1 MNIPFIGD
9 VTTTTLI
16 LAGITGL
23 IGYIIGSSL
32 RSALKLALIIV
43 AVVFVVGFIT
53 PEMVRQLAET
63 ITALKPLYE
72 TFFSGSNFTGGTLGF
87 LVGFAIGILKG

>member
-23 IGYIIGSSL
+23 IGYLVGSSL
-32 RSALKLALIIV
+32 RSALKIALIVV
-43 AVVFVVGFIT
+43 AVVFVVGFVT

-87 LVGFAIGILKG
+87 LAGFAIGFLKG

>member
-16 LAGITGL
+16 LSGIAAL
-23 IGYIIGSSL
+23 IGFIIGSQL
-32 RSALKLALIIV
+32 KSALRLALIVV

-72 TFFSGSNFTGGTLGF
+72 NLLSGSNFTGGTLGF
-87 LVGFAIGILKG
+87 LAGFSIGLLKG